1 MQKRI
6 LVALAMVITIS
17 LLAFTGCG
25 KEKDKDK
32 TNNDS
37 SGSSEINSE
46 LALDPNHEHSYT
58 EEITV
63 EVSCEA
69 NGEKTFT
76 CECGDSYKEEIPAVG
91 HSLVA
96 DETSKVEPTCSKTG
110 KEADSVCS
118 VCGTRVAGADMAT
131 KEHSYGKFVYN
142 NDATQTANGTQ
153 SRTCSTCGKVDTQ
166 TASGTK
172 LPTTPASLRAI
183 TSISEIPI
191 VGTIT
196 NSNSLY
202 NEVRSGI
209 ESGKYEKI
217 RYIASNGKEFCMWN
231 VCIKDER
238 NASTFGVS
246 YYWFVAPTGTKFS
259 DGYKFCNVSRMSAD
273 DVDPYLIAVGSNISS
288 SINES
293 MVNRDTRI
301 PLAVRTINTADC
313 PVNLY
318 QIVETDTMIS
328 VWVESTNC
336 GQAGIGTCGSFNCTG
351 TCLRSQTLNQ
361 LEALRAQ
368 KRWTRMAGGENGRI
382 KWNGN
387 WLVNFYYMK
396 YQTNEKELSQ
406 T

>member
-1 MQKRI
+1 MQKRNFM
-6 LVALAMVITIS
+6 ALAITILIAS
-17 LLAFTGCG
+17 MTIAGCSNS
-25 KEKDKDK
+25 KDSNKPSK
-32 TNNDS
+32 PNNNT
-37 SGSSEINSE
+37 SENSTEIDSE

-58 EEITV
+58 EKITV
-63 EVSCEA
+63 EAKCETS
-69 NGEKTFT
+69 GEKTFT
-76 CECGDSYKEEIPAVG
+76 CKCGDSYKEEIPAIG
-91 HSLVA
+91 HTLVA
-96 DETSKVEPTCSKTG
+96 DEASKVEPTCSKTG

-118 VCGTRVAGADMAT
+118 VCGTRVAGADIAT
-131 KEHSYGKFVYN
+131 KEHSYGKFTYN

-153 SRTCSTCGKVDTQ
+153 SRTCSVCGKVDTQ

-172 LPTTPASLRAI
+172 LPSTPASLRAI

-196 NSNSLY
+196 ESNSIY
-202 NEVRSGI
+202 NDVRKGI

-231 VCIKDER
+231 VCLKDER
-238 NASTFGVS
+238 NAGTFGVS

-259 DGYKFCNVSRMSAD
+259 DGYKYSNVSKPSAA

-301 PLAVRTINTADC
+301 PLANRTINSTDC
-313 PVNLY
+313 PVTLY

-336 GQAGIGTCGSFNCTG
+336 GQVGVGTCGSFQCSG

-361 LEALRAQ
+361 FEALRMQ
-368 KRWTRMAGGENGRI
+368 KRWTRLAGGENGRI
-382 KWNGN
+382 NWNGKL
-387 WLVNFYYMK
+387 LVNFYYMK
-396 YQTNEKELSQ
+396 Y
-406 T
+406 